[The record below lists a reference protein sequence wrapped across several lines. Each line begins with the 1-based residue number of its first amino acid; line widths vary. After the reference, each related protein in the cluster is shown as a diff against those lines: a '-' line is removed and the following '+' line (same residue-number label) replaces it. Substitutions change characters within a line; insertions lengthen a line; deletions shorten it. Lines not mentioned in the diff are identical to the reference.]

1 MGRLVKKHLLR
12 VVLLVSAG
20 AALLLALLWLQTG
33 RMADVAMDSV
43 ATAYSAAG
51 RDSELSAAQAQVAE
65 QLSTVRRQA
74 LGIGLA
80 AALLLLAITAIRTWM
95 SVTDLVNTLA
105 KLARN
110 ALHIGRGDFE
120 PQPAHQ
126 RDDELGEL
134 VDAFEAM
141 RQQLRETTISRDYL
155 DRILKGMN
163 EAVIVTDQNGI
174 ITRVNDAAADLLNYA
189 SQDLVGKPITDLVP
203 AEFHA
208 ELKHSVH
215 QTPREISYLTSDG
228 RNVPV
233 SYTSSTLKDGAEE
246 IGRIFAAQNISER
259 KRAEQRIRML
269 ARVDA
274 LTKLPNRMQFQ
285 HLLQRNIARSRRSGQ
300 YLALLYLDIDHF
312 KDINDT
318 FGHAAGDTSL
328 EIFAQRIGDSKPE
341 DAVAGRLS
349 GDEFAL
355 LIGGF
360 DTLDGI
366 SQELTATTRKLLA
379 KLAEPFRVQGEEVF
393 ITASIGVAIYP
404 RDADNAIDLIR
415 NADAA
420 LYYAKNSGGNCFE
433 FYTPE
438 MNTEA
443 VERLMLKSKL
453 RRAFERDELR
463 VRYQPKYN
471 LRNGRIEGAEA
482 LVRWD
487 LPDRGIILPAD
498 FIPLAEETTLIL
510 QLGEWVLNRVCSD
523 YRFWQRSVPS
533 AGRISVNLSLRQLRQ
548 RDFLNNVKQIFR
560 QHQVSPTCLELEIT
574 ETTLM
579 EDTERA
585 VRILDNFYSMGLHLS
600 IDDFGTG
607 YSSLS
612 ALQKFP
618 IGTLKI
624 DKSFVRDVAIDAN
637 DATLVS
643 TIIKMG
649 RSLNLDVV
657 AEGVESEQQLQFLR
671 EQGCDFAQG
680 HLFGDPVTA
689 DGYLDLLLAQAEG
702 TDLHR
707 QLFA

>member
-1 MGRLVKKHLLR
+1 MSRLVKKHLLR
-12 VVLLVSAG
+12 ILVVVSAAAVVLLG
-20 AALLLALLWLQTG
+20 LLWLQTG
-33 RMADVAMDSV
+33 RMADLAVESV
-43 ATAYSAAG
+43 ASAYSEAGLDAEAPAAEA
-51 RDSELSAAQAQVAE
+51 RDNLGNI
-65 QLSTVRRQA
+65 RRQA
-74 LGIGLA
+74 LGVGLA
-80 AALLLLAITAIRTWM
+80 TALLLLAVTLLRTWT
-95 SVTDLVNTLA
+95 SVNDIVSTLRE
-105 KLARN
+105 LARN
-110 ALHIGRGDFE
+110 ARHIGRGDFD
-120 PQPAHQ
+120 PKASQQ

-134 VDAFEAM
+134 FDAFEFM
-141 RQQLRETTISRDYL
+141 RRQLRETTISRDYL

-163 EAVIVTDQNGI
+163 EAVIVTDRTGV

-189 SQDLVGKPITDLVP
+189 TQELVGKPATELVP
-203 AEFHA
+203 AEYHH
-208 ELKHSVH
+208 ELQQSVH
-215 QTPREISYLTSDG
+215 QSPREIAYLTSDG
-228 RNVPV
+228 RKVPV
-233 SYTSSTLKDGAEE
+233 SYTSSLLKDGAQE
-246 IGRIFAAQNISER
+246 IGRIYAAQNISER

-366 SQELTATTRKLLA
+366 SRELAATTRKLLGT
-379 KLAEPFRVQGEEVF
+379 LSEPFRVQGEEVF

-433 FYTPE
+433 FYTAE

-471 LRNGRIEGAEA
+471 LQTGRIEGAEA

-487 LPDRGIILPAD
+487 LPDRGIMLPAD

-510 QLGEWVLNRVCSD
+510 QLGEWVLNKVCSD

-548 RDFLNNVKQIFR
+548 RDFLHNVKKIFR
-560 QHQVSPTCLELEIT
+560 RHQVSPTCLELEIT

-585 VRILDNFYSMGLHLS
+585 VKILDSFYSMGLHLS

-612 ALQKFP
+612 ALQQFP

-624 DKSFVRDVAIDAN
+624 DKSFVRDVAIDPD

-643 TIIKMG
+643 TIIKMA

-657 AEGVESEQQLQFLR
+657 AEGVESEQQLHFLR
-671 EQGCDFAQG
+671 EQRCDFAQG

-702 TDLHR
+702 TDRHR